1 MKHYFFSILFLCFS
15 QLVFAQNKVVT
26 GTILLNNKVAPD
38 SKVLLNSLKNTWKL
52 RTDSVNVSDKT
63 VVFSTGTETVMIAWL
78 DYPAPAAEV
87 QAAARLSWLWRN
99 AKQEAALHQS
109 QVVVSIIGSDKKA
122 LELYKIF
129 TKTAAAVLE
138 NSPQS
143 SGVFMNTQY
152 LILSKDFYLAAA
164 RGALNDKALPMYCWV
179 YFGMMDEENQK
190 SSGYTYG
197 LREFGLEEIEIE
209 HANGPAADTHAALLD
224 VATSIVQYNTQLK
237 DNQVFTTIEGL
248 KVSVKKGKAAFVDGE
263 TFKLQY

>member
-1 MKHYFFSILFLCFS
+1 MKNYCFSILFLCISSFA
-15 QLVFAQNKVVT
+15 FAQNKVVT

-38 SKVLLNSLKNTWKL
+38 AKILLNNLKGAWKL
-52 RTDSVNVSDKT
+52 RTDSANVSDKT

-87 QAAARLSWLWRN
+87 QAAARLSWLWKN

-109 QVVVSIIGSDKKA
+109 QVVISVIGSEKKA
-122 LELYKIF
+122 VELYKIF

-138 NSPQS
+138 NTQS
-143 SGVFMNTQY
+143 SGVFMNSQY

-164 RGALNDKALPMYCWV
+164 RNTLNDKALPMYCWV

-197 LREFGLEEIEIE
+197 LREFGLEELEIE
-209 HANGPAADTHAALLD
+209 HANGTTADTHAVLFD
-224 VATSIVQYNTQLK
+224 VATSIVLYNTQLK
-237 DNQVFTTIEGL
+237 ENQVFTTIEGL
-248 KVSVKKGKAAFVDGE
+248 KVTVRKGKAAFVDGE